1 MKKKIAAK
9 AFVCMCIVFLIGL
22 VLIFTAPSLGRNAA
36 SVALQENGG
45 SMDTSQYERIIDHT
59 TVSYQAGGFAI
70 ALVGG
75 FGLLL
80 GGYALYK
87 DAE

>member
-1 MKKKIAAK
+1 
-9 AFVCMCIVFLIGL
+9 MCIVFVIGL
-22 VLIFTAPSLGRNAA
+22 VLIFAAPSLGRNAA
-36 SVALQENGG
+36 SVAIRENGG

-59 TVSYQAGGFAI
+59 TTSYLTGGFAI

-80 GGYALYK
+80 SGYALYR

>member
-9 AFVCMCIVFLIGL
+9 AFVCMCIAFIIGL
-22 VLIFTAPSLGRNAA
+22 LLIFAAPSIGRNAGSA
-36 SVALQENGG
+36 AIRENGG

-70 ALVGG
+70 ALIGG

-87 DAE
+87 DVE

>member
-1 MKKKIAAK
+1 
-9 AFVCMCIVFLIGL
+9 MCIAFIIGL
-22 VLIFTAPSLGRNAA
+22 VLIFAAPSIGRNAGSA
-36 SVALQENGG
+36 AIQENGG

-75 FGLLL
+75 FGMLL

>member
-1 MKKKIAAK
+1 MCI
-9 AFVCMCIVFLIGL
+9 AFVIGL
-22 VLIFTAPSLGRNAA
+22 VLIFAAPSLGRNAA
-36 SVALQENGG
+36 SVAIRENGG

-75 FGLLL
+75 FGMLL
-80 GGYALYK
+80 GGYALYR
-87 DAE
+87 DVE